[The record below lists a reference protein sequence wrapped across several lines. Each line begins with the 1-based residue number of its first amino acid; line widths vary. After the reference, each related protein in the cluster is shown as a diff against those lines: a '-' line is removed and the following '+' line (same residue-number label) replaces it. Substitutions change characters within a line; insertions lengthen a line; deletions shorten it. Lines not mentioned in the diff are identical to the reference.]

1 MSTLEEKQ
9 EVLNCG
15 LHILEA
21 KYSRAV
27 WEGDIERAN
36 SLAECLG
43 LFPYSL
49 RKVACQMINAK
60 DQKQYRLVKR
70 LKLMDN
76 DAYNAKNK
84 DLKIIFITLTFN
96 NDALSRS
103 NKQSRRD
110 AVRKYLKSQ
119 CVDYV
124 ANIDYGAKNGR
135 EHYHA
140 VALVNG
146 SVDYSKWHNYGAI
159 KGELVP
165 TMFKD
170 ESKRHNRL
178 AYYINKLSLHA
189 LKDCTLCLDRL
200 VYCRKNDSY
209 YTAIL
214 PF

>member
-15 LHILEA
+15 LHILIA
-21 KYSRAV
+21 SYNRAV
-27 WEGDIERAN
+27 WEGDIERVN
-36 SLAECLG
+36 QLAECINV
-43 LFPYSL
+43 FPLSMQ
-49 RKVACQMINAK
+49 KVASQMIKAK

-76 DAYNAKNK
+76 DAYNANNK
-84 DLKIIFITLTFN
+84 DLKIIFITLTFKDLSKN
-96 NDALSRS
+96 N
-103 NKQSRRD
+103 KESRRD

-124 ANIDYGAKNGR
+124 ANIDYGKKNGR

-146 SVDYSKWHNYGAI
+146 SVDYSKWHTYGAI

-170 ESKRHNRL
+170 ENKRHNRL

-200 VYCRKNDSY
+200 LYCRKNQSY